1 MSLNNLIDNILQI
14 VRNNTVSESEH
25 LSRIQI
31 EKWIISYRAMLI
43 KQDIDKN
50 RDVNDMY
57 ITTIE
62 PIHLNRV
69 ENVPGNFQYVG
80 DKDLPKLIDFNYR
93 TGLISVRDMFGNII
107 QIGSK
112 TKQKYQKYRKYTC
125 KDYIAW
131 FKNDKIYVEG
141 NSNKLEWIS
150 IDVIAEDPTEA
161 AACYNP
167 DDEFPVPAAM
177 IPVITQMILEKELR
191 IMTSM
196 PSDEINNN
204 SDDTQNIYKK

>member
-125 KDYIAW
+125 KDYITW

-141 NSNKLEWIS
+141 DSNKLEWIS

>member
-141 NSNKLEWIS
+141 DSNKLEWIS

>member
-141 NSNKLEWIS
+141 DSNKLEWIS

-161 AACYNP
+161 AACYNR

-196 PSDEINNN
+196 PSDQINNN

>member
-69 ENVPGNFQYVG
+69 ENVPGNFQYMG

-141 NSNKLEWIS
+141 DSNKLEWIS